1 MFFKGL
7 KKQLQEEKSK
17 VKNRD
22 KLILN
27 MQRQIDELKE
37 KCSNLEDELEEEQEE
52 NKKYHQAI
60 ISTENLL
67 KKTKYGTYNDLLK
80 FKNRIKEELS
90 ALDSDNST
98 L

>member
-27 MQRQIDELKE
+27 LQRRIDMLEE
-37 KCSNLEDELEEEQEE
+37 KCSNLEDELEDEQEE
-52 NKKYHQAI
+52 NKKYHQVI

-67 KKTKYGTYNDLLK
+67 KKTKNGTYNDLLK
-80 FKNRIKEELS
+80 FKNKIKEELS
-90 ALDSDNST
+90 ALTDNST